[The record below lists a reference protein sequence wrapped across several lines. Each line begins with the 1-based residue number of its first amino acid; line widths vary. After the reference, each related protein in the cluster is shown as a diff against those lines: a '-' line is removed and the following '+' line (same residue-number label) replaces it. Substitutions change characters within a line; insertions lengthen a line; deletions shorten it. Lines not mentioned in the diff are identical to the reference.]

1 MSIETAI
8 RYSCFHF
15 FFNSRSLSRCV
26 WCFSIYL
33 FVIYHLVYFS
43 ASRYFSFCDT
53 TDPVMMHDFYLGS
66 CAGGRRGKGNRKEN
80 ERCFLFE
87 FGGKRNVGVHVKRH
101 ECFRT
106 ALIFRRSHSNQIASA
121 FRVHPFNGLSCIE
134 HEWIAP
140 QSLLQ
145 SRKIIFNHVKENSI
159 PTKLLSQSLLSI
171 LSRLIARPNSRAF
184 QWDFHVLR
192 DINAKNSFFFIS
204 PVNRQL
210 HRSSHDNEKM
220 CIPTFFN
227 ARYRK

>member
-80 ERCFLFE
+80 ERCFLLE

-171 LSRLIARPNSRAF
+171 LSRLFNGSTKQQRIPMRFSRITR
-184 QWDFHVLR
+184 HKR
-192 DINAKNSFFFIS
+192 EKFFFLHFTRKSTIAQKQ
-204 PVNRQL
+204 PRQRKNV
-210 HRSSHDNEKM
+210 HSY
-220 CIPTFFN
+220 FF
-227 ARYRK
+227 